1 MTTEEELEA
10 LKETNKELVGRV
22 SQLESI
28 NISLVDQ
35 KKELKQ
41 KLEDGSTDE
50 ALKAEL
56 TNYKEQLSQVEQ
68 DKADISSSYKGKL
81 ANSALDRL
89 LDDKFLDVKDGKP
102 REYLKAELLK
112 SKGIEFNEDKHE
124 FMFLNDDKT
133 TKFNDDTSKE
143 YSIFDKLNEL
153 KEKDNE
159 FFFNKATGGGATDT
173 TTAPTPQT
181 TSITDF
187 AKKMTN
193 Y

>member
-68 DKADISSSYKGKL
+68 DKADIESTFTSKL
-81 ANSALDRL
+81 AQRDMLSQLNELGVKAHNSDALNAIADL
-89 LDDKFLDVKDGKP
+89 TLSDAKYEDGSFA
-102 REYLKAELLK
+102 YLK
-112 SKGIEFNEDKHE
+112 EDGTTR
-124 FMFLNDDKT
+124 FSDADKP
-133 TKFNDDTSKE
+133 F
-143 YSIFDKLNEL
+143 SIQDRVNEL
-153 KEKDNE
+153 KESDKAYL
-159 FFFNKATGGGATDT
+159 FVQATGGGATDT
-173 TTAPTPQT
+173 TTAPTPNNDIN
-181 TSITDF
+181 SIVN
-187 AKKMTN
+187 ASLK